1 MKSLQFPKPLKP
13 GDLIQVVSPAGPVDE
28 AKLNKGIAR
37 LRNWGYQVRIA
48 PHALSRCDY
57 LAGSDSERSEDLIN
71 AFTDPDIKAIICS
84 RGGYGSARILG
95 DIPWDRFRELP
106 PKHFVGF
113 SDITAIMLQLW
124 SKSCW
129 VSLSGPQVA
138 MALSSSMSM
147 KSVENLKSFLRGDYS
162 NSAWSDEKIIL
173 HRIRGIDAEGVIV
186 PSCMSILVSL
196 IGTPWMPNLEGAIVC
211 LEDLN
216 EPPYK
221 IDRMLMQ
228 LRDSNVLNGIS
239 GIVLGHFRWDGE
251 NISKQ
256 VGEIISDLFSDFDF
270 GIWYGLPWGHVDD
283 RITIPMGVSTSISE
297 DGAFQ
302 YNISNQVHI

>member
-1 MKSLQFPKPLKP
+1 MKSIQFPKPLNS

-28 AKLNKGIAR
+28 TRLNKGIAR
-37 LRNWGYQVRIA
+37 LRNWGYRVRVA

-71 AFTDPDIKAIICS
+71 AFTDPDVKAIICS

-95 DIPWDRFRELP
+95 DIPWRKLRELP
-106 PKHFVGF
+106 PKYFIGF
-113 SDITAIMLQLW
+113 SDISAILLQLW

-129 VSLSGPQVA
+129 ISLSGPQA
-138 MALSSSMSM
+138 GMALSGDMS
-147 KSVENLKSFLRGDYS
+147 KRSVDSLKSFLKGDYS
-162 NSAWSDEKIIL
+162 NAAWSVEKITL
-173 HRIRGIDAEGVIV
+173 NRIRGISAEGMVV

-216 EPPYK
+216 EAPYK

-228 LRDSNVLNGIS
+228 LRDSNVLYGIS
-239 GIVLGHFRWDGE
+239 GIVLGHFRLDGE

-256 VGEIISDLFSDFDF
+256 VGGMVSDLFSEYDF

-283 RITIPMGVSTSISE
+283 RITIPMGVNTSISE
-297 DGAFQ
+297 DGTFQ
-302 YNISNQVHI
+302 YNISNQVRQ